1 MKRKSKLIPYISLIP
16 FTDIIHMLRDWLL
29 IGTSVIILT
38 GVGLSYYESRKG
50 RMESRRSEARSEA
63 RWEEFRVELL
73 CRVPEPPPPPQR
85 HHLCS
90 TSTSTHP
97 STKPSPATTPA
108 TTPPHHPGNH
118 PPPPQPLNT
127 VKNFD
132 GMLLHQ
138 YSTLCYITRVWDWCL
153 WQLHAYVLFLMN

>member
-90 TSTSTHP
+90 HLHLY
-97 STKPSPATTPA
+97 SPLHKTIP
-108 TTPPHHPGNH
+108 TPPPLPTTQATIRHLRNHSTQLKILVVCYFTNIALYATLREYGIGACGNCMH
-118 PPPPQPLNT
+118 T
-127 VKNFD
+127 CC
-132 GMLLHQ
+132 
-138 YSTLCYITRVWDWCL
+138 S
-153 WQLHAYVLFLMN
+153 